1 VKQGTHGLGNKGNTI
16 TWGEILFPSFL
27 NAGTV
32 AEQVNSETSSS
43 TQSKEASN
51 AASWKRIFSLGS
63 ILPVIALV
71 LSIASFFISE
81 GARRDVARVDVIKTD
96 WGQFREMA
104 ALRIQYPMMAHLFEG
119 SGELYDRISE
129 TIRLATESS
138 SPREQAVLSLQ
149 ERAVAGAIF
158 TFFEQTYYLWRE
170 AQIGEKNR
178 AALIQVDLNYFS
190 DLLCNNP
197 RLLWYWDEKDGGKLG
212 QEFGDSVRAY
222 YGENIL
228 KDCAGEKDARG
239 PFYGS
244 SKVDRR

>member
-1 VKQGTHGLGNKGNTI
+1 M
-16 TWGEILFPSFL
+16 
-27 NAGTV
+27 

-43 TQSKEASN
+43 IQSKEASN

-63 ILPVIALV
+63 ILPVVALV

-81 GARRDVARVDVIKTD
+81 TARRDVARVDVIKTE

-104 ALRIQYPMMAHLFEG
+104 ALRIQHPMMAHLFEG

-129 TIRLATESS
+129 TIRLATKSS
-138 SPREQAVLSLQ
+138 SPKEQAILSLQ

-212 QEFGDSVRAY
+212 QELGDLVRAY
-222 YGENIL
+222 YSKNII
-228 KDCAGEKDARG
+228 KDCAGNKDGSG

-244 SKVDRR
+244 SKMDLR